1 MVYFFDKKIGSS
13 KEIAKGRELRA
24 ELRAEGKEF
33 NAESMGYGI
42 ERRQVTGFQDYR
54 DLKCISLLK

>member
-24 ELRAEGKEF
+24 ELRAKG
-33 NAESMGYGI
+33 GGQ
-42 ERRQVTGFQDYR
+42 RV
-54 DLKCISLLK
+54 